1 MSTRYRLRTQ
11 EMYLSFLGLADWETW
26 TEVTCESTQC
36 FEVFLP
42 FLIYALRISGI
53 IFMSD
58 ADAVCVCVCV
68 CTLCLIVMWVT
79 LGFQT
84 FRIQT
89 KTSLNSSSF
98 LLHFPFSVS
107 HLSYF
112 LLFFLCLL
120 EREKPPNIST
130 LFPQCC
136 LGYFALNWKN
146 PVYIKLY
153 TLFIPNVH
161 LSQDPITTLSQ
172 LSFYRATLL

>member
-1 MSTRYRLRTQ
+1 MNWSDLWKHSV
-11 EMYLSFLGLADWETW
+11 LWGFPAFPDL
-26 TEVTCESTQC
+26 C
-36 FEVFLP
+36 FENFRDYLYVWC
-42 FLIYALRISGI
+42 RCCVC
-53 IFMSD
+53 
-58 ADAVCVCVCV
+58 VCVCVCV

-98 LLHFPFSVS
+98 LLPFPFSVS

-172 LSFYRATLL
+172 ISFYRATLL